1 MKYIKEHKL
10 TTFVIVVF
18 ILFVIG
24 GYVVMNY
31 FDIGNNLPVYGDRL
45 DGIDK
50 VKITDEQTKK
60 IKDSLLEQTNVL
72 DTNINLRGKIYNVV
86 ILVGDNAPIND
97 VKGYA
102 NIVRDSLTEDQ
113 NKYFDLQVFIYK
125 KYNCTL
131 IASGKTDEEG
141 NFTENVTVKFED
153 DLKEE
158 KFALNYGISNTE
170 TKDYNK
176 KQEYTIKED
185 GEFVIYGF
193 TQDKLGESTCSIK
206 IVKKAA
212 SEGATLKDTS
222 ISSSTSENFPIIGY
236 KRKETNDF
244 IWTKDR

>member
-1 MKYIKEHKL
+1 MKYIREHKL
-10 TTFVIVVF
+10 TTFIILVF
-18 ILFVIG
+18 ILFVIA

-50 VKITDEQTKK
+50 VQITDEQKENLKK
-60 IKDSLLEQTNVL
+60 TILEQANVL
-72 DTNINLRGKIYNVV
+72 DTSINLRGKIYNVV

-102 NIVRDSLTEDQ
+102 NLVKDSLTEDQ
-113 NKYFDLQVFIYK
+113 NKYFDIQVFINK

-131 IASGKTDEEG
+131 VASGKTDEEG
-141 NFTENVTVKFED
+141 NFTEAVTVKFED

-158 KFALNYGISNTE
+158 KFALNYGISNAE

-176 KQEYTIKED
+176 KQEFTIKDD

-193 TQDKLGESTCSIK
+193 TQDKIGETVCSIK

-212 SEGATLKDTS
+212 SEGATLKDTT
-222 ISSSTSENFPIIGY
+222 ISSATSENFPIIGY
-236 KRKETNDF
+236 KRKATDNF